1 MILKNLYKLASK
13 FFIAILLFLM
23 VSCGKTSNHIVI
35 EGKVSGAAHKKVYL
49 RETGHDVISAID
61 SAKADKQGGFELS
74 LNTTTPKFVLLQLE
88 GEVEPII
95 LLVEPKEEVVVKGV
109 AGNLSRDYTVSGS
122 KGSQLVRDL
131 NFRLNETIGT
141 IDSLAKQF
149 RESRELPRFDTI
161 KPLIDSAYDKAI
173 REHKRYTVNFIK
185 ENRYSLSSI
194 LALYQQYDRQ
204 THVLSTRDDFA
215 LFQLVD
221 SSLYPLY
228 PNNPL
233 VDNLHKNVKMISNQL
248 KLYDKRQDMLD
259 EGETIPRL
267 AYPLVTGDTIT
278 LSEVRS
284 RFVLID
290 FWALWCND
298 CQKNLPKLRE
308 VYHKYSHRGFQILQV
323 SLDADAAALN
333 QWYANDSI
341 PWLVVADYKQWESP
355 LLDSLSIN
363 SIPSNYLVDRNGVI
377 RSRNIKTSDLDEV
390 LSKLLP

>member
-1 MILKNLYKLASK
+1 MTLKLQHIFPRKI
-13 FFIAILLFLM
+13 FVVVLLFVM
-23 VSCGKTSNHIVI
+23 VSCGETSNHITL
-35 EGKVSGAAHKKVYL
+35 EGNVSGASNKMVYV

-61 SAKADKQGGFELS
+61 STIADKNGEFELK
-74 LNTTTPKFVLLQLE
+74 LNSSSPKFVLLQIQD
-88 GEVEPII
+88 EVEPII
-95 LLVEPKEEVVVKGV
+95 LLVEPKEEVVIKGV
-109 AGNLSRDYTVSGS
+109 VGNLSRNYTVSGS
-122 KGSQLVRDL
+122 RGSRLVRDL
-131 NFRLNETIGT
+131 NFRLNETIAT
-141 IDSLAKQF
+141 IDSLSKQF

-204 THVLSTRDDFA
+204 THVLSSRDDFA

-233 VDNLHKNVKMISNQL
+233 VANLHKNVKMISNQL
-248 KLYDKRQDMLD
+248 KLYDKRQDMLN

-267 AYPLVTGDTIT
+267 AFPLLTGDTVT

-284 RFVLID
+284 RFILVD

-298 CQKNLPKLRE
+298 CQKNIPTLRE
-308 VYHKYSHRGFQILQV
+308 VHHKYSHRGFQILQV

-341 PWLVVADYKQWESP
+341 PWLVAADYKQWESS

-377 RSRNIKTSDLDEV
+377 RSRNIKISDLDEV
-390 LSKLLP
+390 LSKLLR

>member
-1 MILKNLYKLASK
+1 MTLKNLHKLASK
-13 FFIAILLFLM
+13 FFVLILLFLM
-23 VSCGKTSNHIVI
+23 VSCGKAPNHIVI

-61 SAKADKQGGFELS
+61 STKADKQGEFELS
-74 LNTTTPKFVLLQLE
+74 LSATSPKFVLLQLE
-88 GEVEPII
+88 GEAEPII
-95 LLVEPKEEVVVKGV
+95 LLVEPKEEIVVKGV
-109 AGNLSRDYTVSGS
+109 SGNLSRDYTVTGS
-122 KGSQLVRDL
+122 KGSRLVRDL
-131 NFRLNETIGT
+131 NFRLNQTIGT
-141 IDSLAKQF
+141 IDSLSKQF

-173 REHKRYTVNFIK
+173 REHKRYTVNFIR

-194 LALYQQYDRQ
+194 LALYQQYDRR
-204 THVLSTRDDFA
+204 THVLSSRDDFA

-228 PNNPL
+228 PNNLL
-233 VDNLHKNVKMISNQL
+233 VENLHKNVKMISNQL
-248 KLYDKRQDMLD
+248 KLYDKRQDMLN

-267 AYPLVTGDTIT
+267 AYPLLTGDTIS
-278 LSEVRS
+278 LSEMRS

-298 CQKNLPKLRE
+298 CQKSMSRLRDI
-308 VYHKYSHRGFQILQV
+308 HQKYAHRGFQILQV
-323 SLDADAAALN
+323 SLDTDAEALN
-333 QWYANDSI
+333 QWYTNDSI
-341 PWLVVADYKQWESP
+341 PWLVATDYKQWESP
-355 LLDSLSIN
+355 ILDSLSIN

-390 LSKLLP
+390 LSKLLR